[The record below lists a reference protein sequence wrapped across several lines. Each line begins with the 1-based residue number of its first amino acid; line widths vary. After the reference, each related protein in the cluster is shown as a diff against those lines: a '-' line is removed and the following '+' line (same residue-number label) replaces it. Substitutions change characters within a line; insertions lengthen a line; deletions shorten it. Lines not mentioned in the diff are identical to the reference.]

1 MAKQTRL
8 QDLAKNQS
16 LDVGSVLKSKDGRS
30 NITVTV
36 LKIDRG
42 HDSTFVYVDKEGKTV
57 CYGIEALLSL
67 YDLIQ

>member
-8 QDLAKNQS
+8 QDLSKNQS

-30 NITVTV
+30 NLAVTV
-36 LKIDRG
+36 LQIDKQ
-42 HDSTFVYVDKEGKTV
+42 TEATYVYVDKEGKTV